1 MCQKV
6 GYSRFIMR
14 DSANIRIEVSGIEE
28 HYKELRK
35 IEYTNERRRMSVV
48 VRNKDTD
55 QVTIFTKG
63 ADTAIVDLLATRG
76 QFENDT
82 IENSD
87 VFAADGLRTLLLAK
101 RELTADEVARVNELT
116 PEELERDLILLG
128 GTGLEDRLQEQVKE
142 CVEDFMQAKIK
153 IWMVTG
159 DKDATAY
166 SVGIA
171 SGIVDEER

>member
-1 MCQKV
+1 MFSGQNVDELTLINMCQKV

-63 ADTAIVDLLATRG
+63 ADTAIVDLLATRR

-101 RELTADEVARVNELT
+101 RELTADEVARVNELSAH
-116 PEELERDLILLG
+116 LADWQRIKSLDFG
-128 GTGLEDRLQEQVKE
+128 G
-142 CVEDFMQAKIK
+142 
-153 IWMVTG
+153 
-159 DKDATAY
+159 
-166 SVGIA
+166 
-171 SGIVDEER
+171 